1 MKKITQKELDKKLK
15 LHELWLDDNEQG
27 VRLVLSGFDLRGIDL
42 EGANLQYA
50 NLNDTNL
57 IASNLK
63 HAKLTETNLNHAN
76 LHFSDLTDVNLT
88 NAYLIN
94 ANLQYAN
101 LNYAD
106 LTYAYLNGAN
116 LNYADLTGA
125 NLNYAD
131 LSNANTVNIQGLKIF
146 SIDNI
151 GTFKGKV
158 TYIPKLDKVFAG
170 CWEGSLERFLYK
182 GLEMNE
188 EDEVEV
194 QNIMLAYQFF
204 KNNKED

>member
-1 MKKITQKELDKKLK
+1 MKTITQEELDKKLE
-15 LHELWLDDNEQG
+15 LHELWLDDNMQG
-27 VRLVLSGFDLRGIDL
+27 VRLDLSGFDLRGIDL

-50 NLNDTNL
+50 SLRGSNL

-63 HAKLTETNLNHAN
+63 HANLTEADLNDTNLIASKLKHAN
-76 LHFSDLTDVNLT
+76 LTDADLTDANLS
-88 NAYLIN
+88 NAYLTGADLIYACLN
-94 ANLQYAN
+94 DANL
-101 LNYAD
+101 
-106 LTYAYLNGAN
+106 TE
-116 LNYADLTGA
+116 ADLTGA

-131 LSNANTVNIQGLKIF
+131 LSGANTANIQGLKVF

-170 CWEGSLERFLYK
+170 CWKGSLERFLYK
-182 GLEMNE
+182 GLAMNE

-204 KNNKED
+204 KNNSTI

>member
-1 MKKITQKELDKKLK
+1 MKKITPEELDKKLK
-15 LHELWLDDNEQG
+15 LHELWLEDNMQG
-27 VRLVLSGFDLRGIDL
+27 VRLDLSGLDLKKVDL

-63 HAKLTETNLNHAN
+63 HANLTE
-76 LHFSDLTDVNLT
+76 
-88 NAYLIN
+88 
-94 ANLQYAN
+94 AN
-101 LNYAD
+101 LNYANLYFSDLADDNLTDANLEGANLNYADFSNAD

-116 LNYADLTGA
+116 LNYVDLTGA

-131 LSNANTVNIQGLKIF
+131 LSNANTANIQGLKVS

-151 GTFKGKV
+151 GTFRGKV

-188 EDEVEV
+188 KDEVEV

-204 KNNKED
+204 KNNSME